1 MNVLS
6 LFDGMSCGQIAL
18 NNLGIKYEKYFSSE
32 IDKHAISVTQRN
44 YPNTIQLG
52 DVTKVNSKDLPKID
66 LLIGGSPCQ
75 GFSFQGK
82 QLNFSDFRSKLFFE
96 YVRLLKEL
104 KPKYFFLENVVM
116 KKEFENSISEILEAK
131 AVHVNSRIFSA
142 QNRPRV
148 YWTNIQYD
156 EFPTDDCPENYSDI
170 RTILSD
176 DVYWKDYQVQKLLNK
191 QYIRKDYYW
200 SMENYNKVPTLQA
213 QMGLSRYKEM
223 VDGRVRVLNPT
234 EWEKLQTVPVGYTE
248 GVSRIQR
255 YKMLGN
261 GWTVK
266 VIEEFFKKV
275 R

>member
-6 LFDGMSCGQIAL
+6 CFDGMSCGQIAL

-32 IDKHAISVTQRN
+32 IDKHGITVTQRN

-52 DVTKVNSKDLPKID
+52 DITKVNSKDLPKID

-116 KKEFENSISEILEAK
+116 KKEFENAISEILEVK

-156 EFPTDDCPENYSDI
+156 EFPTDDYPENYSDI

-200 SMENYNKVPTLQA
+200 SMENYDKVPTLQA
-213 QMGLSRYKEM
+213 QMGLNRYKEM
-223 VDGRVRVLNPT
+223 VDGRIRILNPT
-234 EWEKLQTVPVGYTE
+234 EWEKLQSVPVGYTE

-266 VIEEFFKKV
+266 VIEEFFKKLQ
-275 R
+275 